1 MAIIPDWT
9 LFIQIVNFIVL
20 ILILNAILYKPI
32 RKILLERRAKIDGL
46 EQAIE
51 SSRQEASDRDQALK
65 IKMSD
70 AKMKGHQEKEALKEA
85 ALAEQRRMLDEI
97 NEKAQQDLQAVRAQ
111 IAKDAEQA
119 RKALQGEIQG
129 FSAAIAEKIL
139 GRAVS

>member
-20 ILILNAILYKPI
+20 IIILNTILYKPI
-32 RKILLERRAKIDGL
+32 RKILLERKHKIEGL
-46 EQAIE
+46 QQAIE
-51 SSRQEASDRDQALK
+51 GAQQEASDREQAFK
-65 IKMSD
+65 VKMSD

-97 NEKAQQDLQAVRAQ
+97 SEKAQQDLQAMREQ

-119 RKALQGEIQG
+119 RKTLQGEIQG